1 MKTERNSAFVKYD
14 AVIFDLYGTL
24 VDNFP
29 GAAFD
34 RTAADMASCLGLPL
48 QDFTLLW
55 NVDTWPMRVVGHF
68 PTTEA
73 NIEHICDLLDVT
85 VEEALV
91 KTAAQIRFDFS
102 RRILI
107 PRDDA
112 VETLKTL
119 KSAGYKTGLIS
130 DCSLEVPLLW
140 SELPF
145 APFIDAPIFSCS
157 VKLKKPDP
165 RIFLLACEQLAVE
178 PERCLYIGDGGSR
191 ELTGATAVGMDA
203 VLIRVP
209 YEEVDEGSQA
219 EVFQWQGDRITAIKE
234 ILAFVD
240 R

>member
-1 MKTERNSAFVKYD
+1 MSTERNSVFVKYD

-29 GAAFD
+29 GEAFES
-34 RTAADMASCLGLPL
+34 TAADMACCLGVPL
-48 QDFTLLW
+48 QDFAPLW
-55 NVDTWPMRVVGHF
+55 NVDTWPMRVVGQF

-73 NIEHICDLLDVT
+73 NIEHICDLLDVS

-91 KTAAQIRFDFS
+91 KTAAQIRFEFS
-102 RRILI
+102 RRILV

-112 VETLKTL
+112 VETLKTI
-119 KSAGYKTGLIS
+119 KAAGYKTGLIS

-140 SELPF
+140 PDLPF
-145 APFIDAPIFSCS
+145 ALFIDAPIFSCS

-191 ELTGATAVGMDA
+191 ELTGATEAGMDA

-219 EVFQWQGDRITAIKE
+219 EVLQWRGDRITAIKE
-234 ILAFVD
+234 VLAFI
-240 R
+240 